1 MIEKFN
7 TNITCSLFVIVT
19 LTGLFI
25 FGCGGNKNQVDKMP
39 EGALVESEFIFDK
52 VPFASCHASTIVETE
67 YGLVAAWFGGTEE
80 SEPDVNIWLTH
91 FNGEEWSPVEK
102 VASGFELSGRNVA
115 CWNPVLFQ
123 PKSGPLMLF
132 YKVGDDEPEWW
143 GEYKTSTDGGKTWSK
158 AIRLPDGFL
167 GPIKNKPIQLSDGS
181 ILSPSSIEYYKIQ
194 NNDTSEVWITHLELT
209 SDMGKTWKKIGPLN
223 DGKDF
228 NVIQGSLLRY
238 PNGKMQIL
246 CRTEYAGRIYQSW
259 SDDQGNT
266 WSSWSPTE
274 LPNPDSGTDAV
285 MLDDGRALLVY
296 NHTISDGR
304 DRDYL
309 NIAVSEDGK
318 KWYAAYVLENQ
329 KGDYEFS
336 YPAVIQSSDGLVHIS
351 YTWNRDN
358 IKHVALDPKQF
369 ILKEIVDGVWP
380 E

>member
-1 MIEKFN
+1 MK
-7 TNITCSLFVIVT
+7 SLDSSAVLFLIII
-19 LTGLFI
+19 LLFI
-25 FGCGGNKNQVDKMP
+25 SGCGENKNQDKTTP
-39 EGALVESEFIFDK
+39 KNALVVSEFIFDK
-52 VPFASCHASTIVETE
+52 VPFASCHASTIAETE
-67 YGLVAAWFGGTEE
+67 DGLVTAWFGGTEE
-80 SEPDVNIWLTH
+80 SKPDVNIWLSRH
-91 FNGEEWSPVEK
+91 NGDKWLPVEM
-102 VASGFELSGRNVA
+102 VASGSELSGRDVA

-132 YKVGDDEPEWW
+132 YKVGDDEPDWW

-194 NNDTSEVWITHLELT
+194 NNDTSEVWLTHLELT

-228 NVIQGSLLRY
+228 NVIQGSLLSY

-246 CRTEYAGRIYQSW
+246 CRTEHARRIYQSW
-259 SDDQGNT
+259 SNDQGNT
-266 WSSWSPTE
+266 WNSWSPTE

-285 MLDDGRALLVY
+285 MLADGRALLVY
-296 NHTISDGR
+296 NHTTSDGR

-309 NIAVSEDGK
+309 NVALSEDGE
-318 KWYAAYVLENQ
+318 KWHTAYVLENQ

-336 YPAVIQSSDGLVHIS
+336 YPAVIQTSDGLVHIT
-351 YTWNRDN
+351 YTWNREN
-358 IKHVALDPKQF
+358 IKHVVLDPKQF
-369 ILKEIVDGVWP
+369 VLKEIQNGVWP
-380 E
+380 G

>member
-1 MIEKFN
+1 MGKIFE
-7 TNITCSLFVIVT
+7 NIKYFLTVITTLF
-19 LTGLFI
+19 GLFI
-25 FGCGGNKNQVDKMP
+25 LGCDGSKNQGDVTP
-39 EGALVESEFIFDK
+39 ESALVVSEFIFDK
-52 VPFASCHASTIVETE
+52 APFASCHASTIVETE
-67 YGLVAAWFGGTEE
+67 DGLVAAWFGGTEE
-80 SEPDVNIWLTH
+80 SEPDVSIWLSRY
-91 FNGEEWSPVEK
+91 NGDRWSRVEK
-102 VASGFELSGRNVA
+102 VASGSELSGRNVA

-143 GEYKTSTDGGKTWSK
+143 GEYKTSIDGGKTWSK

-209 SDMGKTWKKIGPLN
+209 PDMGKTWKKIGPLN

-228 NVIQGSLLRY
+228 NVIQGSLLIY

-246 CRTEYAGRIYQSW
+246 CRTEYAGQIYQSW

-266 WSSWSPTE
+266 WNSWSPTE

-285 MLDDGRALLVY
+285 MLADGRALLVY

-309 NIAVSEDGK
+309 NVAVSEDGK

-329 KGDYEFS
+329 KGNYEFS
-336 YPAVIQSSDGLVHIS
+336 YPAVIQSSDGLVHIT

-358 IKHVALDPKQF
+358 IKHVALDSKQF
-369 ILKEIVDGVWP
+369 VLKEIKDGVWP